1 MVDPALSKKWFY
13 WLLFIALSCLI
24 FLLQLIPLQTMSSD
38 CYSPDFISGNW
49 ALSNLI
55 TCNLTMPDLLICL
68 CFAWVLR
75 RPDYMPVLLIAAV
88 MLVADMLFLRP
99 PGLMT
104 ALVVIGSEF
113 LRARVNVMRELP
125 FMLEWALV
133 TGVMVALLLGYR
145 LTLIIVMQP
154 RPSLWLSLTL
164 LLTTTAA
171 YPLVVAFSRYVLG
184 VRKIAP
190 GEVDALGHRI

>member
-1 MVDPALSKKWFY
+1 MVDPALSKKWLY
-13 WLLFIALSCLI
+13 WLLFLLLATAL
-24 FLLQLIPLQTMSSD
+24 FFLQLIPLQTTPS
-38 CYSPDFISGNW
+38 NW
-49 ALSNLI
+49 A
-55 TCNLTMPDLLICL
+55 MPDLLLCL

-75 RPDYMPVLLIAAV
+75 RPDYMPVLLIATV

-125 FMLEWALV
+125 FMLEWTLV
-133 TGVMVALLLGYR
+133 AGVMLALLLGYR
-145 LTLIIVMQP
+145 LALIIVMQP

-164 LLTTTAA
+164 LLTTLAA
-171 YPLVVAFSRYVLG
+171 YPLVVAFSRYILG